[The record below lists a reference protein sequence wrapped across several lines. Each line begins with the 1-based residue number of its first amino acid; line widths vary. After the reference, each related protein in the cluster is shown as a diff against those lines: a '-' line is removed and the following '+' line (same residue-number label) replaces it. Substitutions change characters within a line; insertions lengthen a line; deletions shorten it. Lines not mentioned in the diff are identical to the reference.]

1 MEHTLHKWIRNAI
14 INLNIIAFIGIILR
28 YKIAFSLPFIDQKH
42 LLHGHSHFAFAG
54 WVTQALMILMVAYL
68 YSKGLTNSFKKY
80 FWLLLFNLLTAYGML
95 ISFPIEGYGLF
106 SITFS
111 TLSIFVS
118 YFFAVIFWKDLNRLK
133 STSSSHLWF
142 KAAITL
148 NSISSLGA
156 FALAIMMA
164 KHIIHQNW
172 YLSSVYYYLHFQ
184 YNGWFFFACIG
195 LLIDKLESYK
205 IYSKSYKLIF
215 WLFFIPC
222 FPAYFLSTLWM
233 PIPTWT
239 YILVILSAITQ
250 VVAWFLLI
258 RIMYHNLETL
268 NKVTTLASKCLFSL
282 SAFALSVK
290 FLLQLGSTYPS
301 LSTLAFGFRPIV
313 IGYLHLVLLGAITIF
328 IIGYL
333 VARNFV
339 SMKRKSIFGICIFVF
354 GIIFN
359 EILLMTQGIAGLKYE
374 SVPFTNELLLIAAI
388 IMFSGILLFVIGQFQ
403 SKIKLI
409 IKL

>member
-1 MEHTLHKWIRNAI
+1 MEQTLHKWIRIAI

-54 WVTQALMILMVAYL
+54 WVTQALMILMVAFL
-68 YSKGLTNSFKKY
+68 YSKGLKNSFKKY

-118 YFFAVIFWKDLNRLK
+118 YFFAVIFWKDLNSLK

-142 KAAITL
+142 KAAIIL

-156 FALAIMMA
+156 FALAFMMA

-205 IYSKSYKLIF
+205 IYSKLYKLIF
-215 WLFFIPC
+215 WLFFIAC

-233 PIPTWT
+233 SIPTWT
-239 YILVILSAITQ
+239 YIIVILSAITQ

-258 RIMYHNLETL
+258 RIMYHNLDTL
-268 NKVTTLASKCLFSL
+268 NRVTTLASKCLFSL

-339 SMKRKSIFGICIFVF
+339 SMKRKSIFGMCIFVF

-374 SVPFTNELLLIAAI
+374 SVPFTNELLLIASI
-388 IMFSGILLFVIGQFQ
+388 IMFSGILLFVIGQY
-403 SKIKLI
+403 KNKLQ
-409 IKL
+409 LQNSE